1 MSKQQPESKRLLVTL
16 SASAVLFGNP
26 KFSKTAKCIQVHTNH
41 HAAKVVLNFL
51 SVKEDNTITLGL
63 NQVLDKLCL

>member
-16 SASAVLFGNP
+16 SVRAVLFGKP
-26 KFSKTAKCIQVHTNH
+26 RFSKTANCMQVQTTH

-51 SVKEDNTITLGL
+51 SVKEDVTIASVKPG
-63 NQVLDKLCL
+63 V